1 MGFPPLSS
9 ARLLGPAFVLVA
21 GAAGATWWYLDQR
34 DRESEVL
41 AAFEFLHRNV
51 YEALAETDEQRL
63 YEALARSFHG
73 RELERQYR
81 EFHAGLLHRR
91 DEQVEVQLDR
101 LEFLGLDVA
110 LSGSDRAEVTASW
123 EVGGRLRHRGH
134 VHLRLLRHRARSTLQ
149 FVPPEGWRLVACE
162 VLQGQ
167 DFTLSEAERE
177 RGTAPPVAATVA
189 PEPRPGP

>member
-1 MGFPPLSS
+1 MRPSS
-9 ARLLGPAFVLVA
+9 SYIAMCTRLWPRPTSNGSTRRWPGASTVA
-21 GAAGATWWYLDQR
+21 SWNGSTASSTRVSCTGGT
-34 DRESEVL
+34 
-41 AAFEFLHRNV
+41 N
-51 YEALAETDEQRL
+51 
-63 YEALARSFHG
+63 
-73 RELERQYR
+73 
-81 EFHAGLLHRR
+81 
-91 DEQVEVQLDR
+91 EVQLDR